1 MRMHNSAIAGIF
13 NDVADLLEIKG
24 DNPFRIRAY
33 RNAARTVYSLSQ
45 DISELI
51 LQGEDLSKL
60 PGIGKDLAY
69 KIKEISTTG
78 HLTALDELQ
87 KELPPELI
95 KLMKIAGL
103 GGKRVSAIN
112 KTLGVLTVSDLEN
125 AALNHKICK
134 LPGFGEKIEKGI
146 LEGIKKIHDESGRI
160 LLYNAEEIVNRI
172 FFHLKNCPFVNKMV
186 VAGSFRRKKETV
198 RDIDILI
205 TGEQPSV
212 IFSQFLK
219 FPEIQRIISH
229 GDTRTTVVL
238 HSGIQVDVR
247 IVVEV
252 SYGAALHYFTGS
264 KAHNIGIRKRGVKL
278 GLKINEYGIYRGS
291 TRIGGENEE
300 EVFKAVNL
308 PFIEPELREDTGEI
322 EAAYDNALPGLIT
335 QNQIRGDLHVH
346 TIRTDGHATL
356 EQMIEAA
363 RNRNYSYIAITEHSK
378 KMSMTHGLTER
389 DLAEQI
395 ETIHLLNENL
405 HDFTVLSGIEVDIL
419 EDGTLD
425 LEDSI
430 LERLD
435 LTVCSI
441 HSKFN
446 LSRNLQTERVLRAM
460 DNPYFTIFGHPTG
473 RILNKRPPIELDMER
488 IFQKAKKN
496 RKILEVNS
504 NPERMDLNDIYCK
517 MAKEYGVKVVISTD
531 AHSIN
536 DYNFM
541 RFGVGQ
547 ARRGWLGPDE
557 VINTR
562 DIKDLKTILKMSR

>member
-1 MRMHNSAIAGIF
+1 M
-13 NDVADLLEIKG
+13 
-24 DNPFRIRAY
+24 
-33 RNAARTVYSLSQ
+33 
-45 DISELI
+45 
-51 LQGEDLSKL
+51 
-60 PGIGKDLAY
+60 
-69 KIKEISTTG
+69 
-78 HLTALDELQ
+78 
-87 KELPPELI
+87 
-95 KLMKIAGL
+95 
-103 GGKRVSAIN
+103 
-112 KTLGVLTVSDLEN
+112 
-125 AALNHKICK
+125 
-134 LPGFGEKIEKGI
+134 
-146 LEGIKKIHDESGRI
+146 
-160 LLYNAEEIVNRI
+160 
-172 FFHLKNCPFVNKMV
+172 
-186 VAGSFRRKKETV
+186 
-198 RDIDILI
+198 
-205 TGEQPSV
+205 
-212 IFSQFLK
+212 
-219 FPEIQRIISH
+219 
-229 GDTRTTVVL
+229 
-238 HSGIQVDVR
+238 
-247 IVVEV
+247 
-252 SYGAALHYFTGS
+252 
-264 KAHNIGIRKRGVKL
+264 
-278 GLKINEYGIYRGS
+278 
-291 TRIGGENEE
+291 
-300 EVFKAVNL
+300 
-308 PFIEPELREDTGEI
+308 
-322 EAAYDNALPGLIT
+322 
-335 QNQIRGDLHVH
+335 
-346 TIRTDGHATL
+346 
-356 EQMIEAA
+356 
-363 RNRNYSYIAITEHSK
+363 
-378 KMSMTHGLTER
+378 
-389 DLAEQI
+389 
-395 ETIHLLNENL
+395 
-405 HDFTVLSGIEVDIL
+405 DIL